1 MFGETTMPATTIK
14 LPVALKERVS
24 ALIKGSGQSMHAYL
38 LEAIEQQ
45 TELAE
50 RRRSFL
56 NEAVAARKQILRSGK
71 GYAAHEVHLYME
83 SLAQGKKTS
92 RPKAK
97 AWRK

>member
-1 MFGETTMPATTIK
+1 MPATTVK
-14 LPVALKERVS
+14 LPLELKERVS
-24 ALIKGSGQSMHAYL
+24 ALIKESGQSMHAYL
-38 LEAIEQQ
+38 LDAIERQ

-56 NEAVAARKQILRSGK
+56 NEALAARKQMLRSGK

-92 RPKAK
+92 RPRAK
-97 AWRK
+97 AWRR